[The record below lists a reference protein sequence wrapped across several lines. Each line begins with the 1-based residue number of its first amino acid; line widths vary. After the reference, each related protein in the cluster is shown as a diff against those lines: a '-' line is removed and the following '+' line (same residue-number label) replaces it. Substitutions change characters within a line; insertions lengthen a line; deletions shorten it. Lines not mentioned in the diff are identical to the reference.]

1 MGIPPTAEATTGFFF
16 QSASETVSP
25 NPSRKLFWSTMVDA
39 RCRAFTSSGAHA
51 GSSSTL
57 MSGSP
62 SASRKT
68 SFNTTAPS
76 GSSEALPPE
85 FRRRKHGAVIFR
97 NKLLEKIPDRSVRV
111 RQVDVAAPHPM
122 ICSRPAR
129 LNQRRRL
136 RVVDD
141 HEFGIQRQLL
151 AIHLV
156 VGEKNIEVSLT
167 GMV

>member
-1 MGIPPTAEATTGFFF
+1 
-16 QSASETVSP
+16 
-25 NPSRKLFWSTMVDA
+25 
-39 RCRAFTSSGAHA
+39 
-51 GSSSTL
+51 
-57 MSGSP
+57 
-62 SASRKT
+62 
-68 SFNTTAPS
+68 
-76 GSSEALPPE
+76 
-85 FRRRKHGAVIFR
+85 
-97 NKLLEKIPDRSVRV
+97 
-111 RQVDVAAPHPM
+111 M

-167 GMV
+167 GMVRRAMQCVVKCLGYFKKILAAAHHFPFDVQVQFFRQRDQASEDFRYAAANALHVNG